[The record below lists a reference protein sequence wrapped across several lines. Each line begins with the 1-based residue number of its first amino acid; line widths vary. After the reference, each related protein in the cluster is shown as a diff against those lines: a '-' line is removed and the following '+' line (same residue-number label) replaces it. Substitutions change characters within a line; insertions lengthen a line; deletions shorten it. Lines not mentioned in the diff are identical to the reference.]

1 MPIHAVTVRV
11 ARIPLHT
18 PYKVS
23 GTVFHHFEPI
33 IVEMWDGDGRYGFG
47 EAVISEG
54 YSHETFA
61 DGWRYCRDV
70 APSLVGKDLDE
81 ARALLEPG
89 VATTRPRHRRCSRH
103 STCCPATPCSDVPE
117 TTRVPILDPVHA
129 HEPDA
134 LADELEASVARGF
147 RTLR

>member
-1 MPIHAVTVRV
+1 MSIHAVTVRV

-33 IVEMWDGDGRYGFG
+33 VVEMWNGDGRYGFG

-54 YSHETFA
+54 YSHETF
-61 DGWRYCRDV
+61 DGRLRHCRDV
-70 APSLVGKDLDE
+70 APRLVGKRFDE

-89 VATTRPRHRRCSRH
+89 IVDYPIAASTLFSALDVLAGHPLARRSGDHSR
-103 STCCPATPCSDVPE
+103 A
-117 TTRVPILDPVHA
+117 
-129 HEPDA
+129 
-134 LADELEASVARGF
+134 ASRSGS
-147 RTLR
+147 LP